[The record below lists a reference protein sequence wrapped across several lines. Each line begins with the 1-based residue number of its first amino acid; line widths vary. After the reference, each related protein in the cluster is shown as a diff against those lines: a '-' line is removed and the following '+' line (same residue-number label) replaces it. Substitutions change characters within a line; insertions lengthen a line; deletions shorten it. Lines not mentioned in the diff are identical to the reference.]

1 MKLNVDKCEAIY
13 LRGMTLLL
21 GMQQWF
27 TSTNLNQILVP
38 NPWKFLTLNSV
49 QSESKEN
56 VK

>member
-1 MKLNVDKCEAIY
+1 MKLNVDKCKAIY

-27 TSTNLNQILVP
+27 TSTSLNQILVP